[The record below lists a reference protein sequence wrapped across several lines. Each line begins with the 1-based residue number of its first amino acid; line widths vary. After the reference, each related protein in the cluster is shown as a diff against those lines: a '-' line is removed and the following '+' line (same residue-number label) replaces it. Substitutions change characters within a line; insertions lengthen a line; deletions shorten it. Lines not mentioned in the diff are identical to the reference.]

1 MEYSK
6 QSAQGLTRCVA
17 NFWFC
22 TNKEKKG
29 KKEKKREISLQIA
42 GNKDV
47 CHYAW
52 PITVISKKRFQSSL
66 WGCIV

>member
-29 KKEKKREISLQIA
+29 KKEKKEKSVFRLLAIKMCVTMH
-42 GNKDV
+42 G
-47 CHYAW
+47 
-52 PITVISKKRFQSSL
+52 P
-66 WGCIV
+66 